1 MMLDFLLLIVDFQP
15 RLMPAIDGGVS
26 AIRNR
31 KRLI

>member
-15 RLMPAIDGGVS
+15 RLMPAIDGGVT
-26 AIRNR
+26 AIRIT